1 MLQPTIRKRILGIAL
16 GLIFLMAITSALSM
30 VMTRKIAHQLDEF
43 SSKYVEAYGHLA
55 RMNIRSLEQAL
66 ALRRLMISRM
76 QSPPDEPAMAD
87 QRKIYEAKGQ
97 EIEQEA
103 QAARA
108 LINAII
114 DDTSTASDNARLGR
128 IDDRIERVT
137 SDLHRY
143 LGEEYKRLLMLLEA
157 GNIAEARV
165 SVARTDALRDD
176 LNQRIEVIRTDMLA
190 LVRGDAVMTMRD
202 QQTAIVISVV
212 LTLLAGILGLI
223 FSLFIS
229 TGITGPVRRLLEG
242 TRAVE
247 AGRLDGSIDVTTRDE
262 IGQLT
267 TAFNNMVEQLRHK
280 ERLRETFGRYVD
292 PRVVE
297 GLIDRQ
303 SLTASDGER
312 RVMTVLFCDMK
323 GFTSLSEGMTPQ
335 GLVKVMNHYLS
346 TMSGPIRSH
355 RGIIDKYIGDAIM
368 AYWGPPFTEH
378 SEQARLACLAAVEM
392 ADRGA
397 ALRTELP
404 ELLGVRTVP
413 SDCDVR
419 IGVATGEVLVGSIG
433 SEFMMSYTVMGDAVN
448 LASRLENANKIYGS
462 HSLASEPAIAAAGDA
477 VEVREIDRL
486 VVVGQTKPE
495 AVFEIMGRKGE
506 LGEKLLALRERYAEG
521 LAAYRAR
528 RWDEARQAFRA
539 ALEAVPGD
547 GPSLALAQRVEDFQ
561 ANPPPPIGMAR
572 GVSIRSDRQ
581 RRLGRAYAARY
592 SSTMSQ
598 NACGACSN
606 IGCVVPGIISVR
618 EPCTFAASACS
629 TFGSVPLVL
638 APPMNNVGVL
648 IASASALEN
657 GGRWSRIWPISV
669 VALSRRSC
677 FGVAG
682 SRFQAPGPSSASMK
696 ICRPPSMSPL
706 AITSAEA
713 AIRAASGEGPGL

>member
-16 GLIFLMAITSALSM
+16 GLIFLMAITSAMST

-76 QSPPDEPAMAD
+76 QSPPDEPSMAD

-114 DDTSTASDNARLGR
+114 DDTSTTSENARLGR

-157 GNIAEARV
+157 GNIAEARA
-165 SVARTDALRDD
+165 SVVRTDALRDD
-176 LNQRIEVIRTDMLA
+176 LNQRIEIIRTDMLA
-190 LVRGDAVMTMRD
+190 LVRGDAEMTMRD
-202 QQTAIVISVV
+202 QKTAIVISVV
-212 LTLLAGILGLI
+212 LTLLASILGLL

-297 GLIDRQ
+297 GLIERQ

-448 LASRLENANKIYGS
+448 LASRLENVNKIYGT
-462 HSLASEPAIAAAGDA
+462 HSLASEPAIVAAGDA

-528 RWDEARQAFRA
+528 RWDEARQALRA

-547 GPSLALAQRVEDFQ
+547 GPSLALSRRLEDFQ
-561 ANPPPPIGMAR
+561 ANPPPADWDGAW
-572 GVSIRSDRQ
+572 
-581 RRLGRAYAARY
+581 RLD
-592 SSTMSQ
+592 Q
-598 NACGACSN
+598 
-606 IGCVVPGIISVR
+606 
-618 EPCTFAASACS
+618 
-629 TFGSVPLVL
+629 
-638 APPMNNVGVL
+638 
-648 IASASALEN
+648 
-657 GGRWSRIWPISV
+657 
-669 VALSRRSC
+669 
-677 FGVAG
+677 
-682 SRFQAPGPSSASMK
+682 K
-696 ICRPPSMSPL
+696 
-706 AITSAEA
+706 
-713 AIRAASGEGPGL
+713 

>member
-1 MLQPTIRKRILGIAL
+1 M
-16 GLIFLMAITSALSM
+16 
-30 VMTRKIAHQLDEF
+30 MTRKIAHQLEEF
-43 SSKYVEAYGHLA
+43 SGKYVEAYGHLA

-66 ALRRLMISRM
+66 AARRMMIGRM
-76 QSPPDEPAMAD
+76 QSPPDESYVAEE
-87 QRKIYEAKGQ
+87 RKIYEAKGQ
-97 EIEQEA
+97 ELAQEA

-114 DDTSTASDNARLGR
+114 DDPSTTSDNARLGR
-128 IDDRIERVT
+128 IDDRIERAT
-137 SDLHRY
+137 SDLGRF
-143 LGEEYKRLLMLLEA
+143 LGEEYKRLLSFLDA
-157 GNIAEARV
+157 GNFAEARA
-165 SVARTDALRDD
+165 SLTRTDALRDE
-176 LNQRIEVIRTDMLA
+176 LNQRIEGIRTDMLA
-190 LVRGDAVMTMRD
+190 QVRGDAVMTMRD
-202 QQTAIVISVV
+202 QKTAIVISVV

-229 TGITGPVRRLLEG
+229 TGITGPVRRLLDG

-303 SLTASDGER
+303 SATNSDGER

-378 SEQARLACLAAVEM
+378 SEQARLACLAAIEM
-392 ADRGA
+392 AERGA

-448 LASRLENANKIYGS
+448 LASRLENANKVYGS
-462 HSLASEPAIAAAGDA
+462 HSLASAPAIAAAGDA
-477 VEVREIDRL
+477 IETREIDRL
-486 VVVGQTKPE
+486 VVVGQSHAET
-495 AVFEIMGRKGE
+495 VFEIMGRPGE
-506 LGEKLLALRERYAEG
+506 LTDRQSALRDRYAEG
-521 LAAYRAR
+521 LAAYRAC
-528 RWDEARQAFRA
+528 RWDDARRAFLA

-547 GPSLALAQRVEDFQ
+547 GPSRAMIGRVDQFQ
-561 ANPPPPIGMAR
+561 AHPPPADWDGAW
-572 GVSIRSDRQ
+572 
-581 RRLGRAYAARY
+581 RLD
-592 SSTMSQ
+592 Q
-598 NACGACSN
+598 
-606 IGCVVPGIISVR
+606 
-618 EPCTFAASACS
+618 
-629 TFGSVPLVL
+629 
-638 APPMNNVGVL
+638 
-648 IASASALEN
+648 
-657 GGRWSRIWPISV
+657 
-669 VALSRRSC
+669 
-677 FGVAG
+677 
-682 SRFQAPGPSSASMK
+682 K
-696 ICRPPSMSPL
+696 
-706 AITSAEA
+706 
-713 AIRAASGEGPGL
+713 

>member
-1 MLQPTIRKRILGIAL
+1 MLRPTIRKRILGIAI
-16 GLIFLMAITSALSM
+16 GLIFLMAITSALSTM
-30 VMTRKIAHQLDEF
+30 MTRKIAHQLDEF
-43 SSKYVEAYGHLA
+43 SGKYVEAYGHLA

-66 ALRRLMISRM
+66 ALRRMAIAKM
-76 QSPPDEPAMAD
+76 QMPPDDAGFAD
-87 QRKIYEAKGQ
+87 RKKIYETKEA
-97 EIEQEA
+97 EIDQEA

-128 IDDRIERVT
+128 IDDRIELVN
-137 SDLHRY
+137 SDLRRY
-143 LGEEYKRLLMLLEA
+143 LGEEYKKLLPLLEA
-157 GNIAEARV
+157 RKFAEAMAGL
-165 SVARTDALRDD
+165 ARTDTLRDEF
-176 LNQRIEVIRTDMLA
+176 NRKIEEIRTDMLTQ
-190 LVRGDAVMTMRD
+190 VRADAKVTMRD
-202 QQTAIVISVV
+202 QNTAIVISVILTV
-212 LTLLAGILGLI
+212 LASILGLL

-229 TGITGPVRRLLEG
+229 TGITGPVRRLLDG

-297 GLIDRQ
+297 GLIDPQ
-303 SLTASDGER
+303 SLAASNGER

-323 GFTSLSEGMTPQ
+323 GFTSLSGGMTPQ

-378 SEQARLACLAAVEM
+378 SEQAQLACLAAVEM
-392 ADRGA
+392 ADRGK

-448 LASRLENANKIYGS
+448 LASRLENANKVYGS
-462 HSLASEPAIAAAGDA
+462 HSLASEPAITAAGDA
-477 VEVREIDRL
+477 IEAREIDRL
-486 VVVGQTKPE
+486 VVVGQTRPE

-506 LGEKLLALRERYAEG
+506 LGEKQLVLRERYAEG

-528 RWDEARQAFRA
+528 RWDDARRAFQS
-539 ALEAVPGD
+539 ALEAAPGD
-547 GPSLALAQRVEDFQ
+547 GPSMALAQRVENFQ
-561 ANPPPPIGMAR
+561 ADPPPADWDGAW
-572 GVSIRSDRQ
+572 
-581 RRLGRAYAARY
+581 RLD
-592 SSTMSQ
+592 Q
-598 NACGACSN
+598 
-606 IGCVVPGIISVR
+606 
-618 EPCTFAASACS
+618 
-629 TFGSVPLVL
+629 
-638 APPMNNVGVL
+638 
-648 IASASALEN
+648 
-657 GGRWSRIWPISV
+657 
-669 VALSRRSC
+669 
-677 FGVAG
+677 
-682 SRFQAPGPSSASMK
+682 K
-696 ICRPPSMSPL
+696 
-706 AITSAEA
+706 
-713 AIRAASGEGPGL
+713 

>member
-1 MLQPTIRKRILGIAL
+1 M
-16 GLIFLMAITSALSM
+16 
-30 VMTRKIAHQLDEF
+30 
-43 SSKYVEAYGHLA
+43 
-55 RMNIRSLEQAL
+55 
-66 ALRRLMISRM
+66 
-76 QSPPDEPAMAD
+76 
-87 QRKIYEAKGQ
+87 
-97 EIEQEA
+97 
-103 QAARA
+103 
-108 LINAII
+108 
-114 DDTSTASDNARLGR
+114 
-128 IDDRIERVT
+128 
-137 SDLHRY
+137 
-143 LGEEYKRLLMLLEA
+143 
-157 GNIAEARV
+157 
-165 SVARTDALRDD
+165 ARTDTLRDD

-202 QQTAIVISVV
+202 QKTAIVISVV

-297 GLIDRQ
+297 GLIERQ
-303 SLTASDGER
+303 SQTASDGER

-378 SEQARLACLAAVEM
+378 GEQARLACLAAIEM

-404 ELLGVRTVP
+404 ELIGVRTVP

-448 LASRLENANKIYGS
+448 LASRLENANKIYGT
-462 HSLASEPAIAAAGDA
+462 HSLASAPAITAAGDA
-477 VEVREIDRL
+477 IEVREIDRL

-528 RWDEARQAFRA
+528 RWDEARQAFQRGARSSPRRRA
-539 ALEAVPGD
+539 VAGA
-547 GPSLALAQRVEDFQ
+547 GPARRGFSGQSAACGLGWRVASRSEVIAQS
-561 ANPPPPIGMAR
+561 AG
-572 GVSIRSDRQ
+572 
-581 RRLGRAYAARY
+581 AYAARN
-592 SSTMSQ
+592 SSTISQ
-598 NACGACSN
+598 YACGACSN
-606 IGCVVPGIISVR
+606 IGCVVPGIIAVR
-618 EPCTFAASACS
+618 EPFTFAASAFS

-638 APPMNNVGVL
+638 APPMNSVGVL

-669 VALSRRSC
+669 VALSRKSC

-682 SRFQAPGPSSASMK
+682 SRFQAPGPSSASRK

-706 AITSAEA
+706 AITLAEA
-713 AIRAASGEGPGL
+713 AIRAASGEGPGLKAGSSVASSSPPGSARISLRNRSGRRCATRKQMCPPREWPIRSTGPVSSFSMKAITSSTCWAIE

>member
-16 GLIFLMAITSALSM
+16 GLIFLMAITSALST

-76 QSPPDEPAMAD
+76 QSPPDESSMAD
-87 QRKIYEAKGQ
+87 QRKVYEAKVQ

-128 IDDRIERVT
+128 IDDRIERVI

-143 LGEEYKRLLMLLEA
+143 LGEEYKRLLMLIEA
-157 GNIAEARV
+157 GNIPEARA

-190 LVRGDAVMTMRD
+190 LVRGDAEMTMRD
-202 QQTAIVISVV
+202 QKTAIVISVV
-212 LTLLAGILGLI
+212 LTLLASILGLI
-223 FSLFIS
+223 FSFFIS
-229 TGITGPVRRLLEG
+229 TGITGPVRRLLDG

-280 ERLRETFGRYVD
+280 ERLRETFGRYID

-297 GLIDRQ
+297 GLIDRAP
-303 SLTASDGER
+303 TASEGER

-323 GFTSLSEGMTPQ
+323 GFTRLSEGMTPQ

-448 LASRLENANKIYGS
+448 LASRLENVNKVYGT
-462 HSLASEPAIAAAGDA
+462 HSLASEPAIVAAGDA
-477 VEVREIDRL
+477 IEVREIDRL

-521 LAAYRAR
+521 LAEYRAR
-528 RWDEARQAFRA
+528 RWDEASQAFRA

-547 GPSLALAQRVEDFQ
+547 GPSLALARRVEDFQ
-561 ANPPPPIGMAR
+561 ANPPPADWDGAW
-572 GVSIRSDRQ
+572 
-581 RRLGRAYAARY
+581 RLD
-592 SSTMSQ
+592 Q
-598 NACGACSN
+598 
-606 IGCVVPGIISVR
+606 
-618 EPCTFAASACS
+618 
-629 TFGSVPLVL
+629 
-638 APPMNNVGVL
+638 
-648 IASASALEN
+648 
-657 GGRWSRIWPISV
+657 
-669 VALSRRSC
+669 
-677 FGVAG
+677 
-682 SRFQAPGPSSASMK
+682 K
-696 ICRPPSMSPL
+696 
-706 AITSAEA
+706 
-713 AIRAASGEGPGL
+713 

>member
-1 MLQPTIRKRILGIAL
+1 MTVLLDQTSMLRPTIRKRILGIAI
-16 GLIFLMAITSALSM
+16 GLIFLMAITSALST

-66 ALRRLMISRM
+66 ALRRIVIGRM
-76 QSPPDEPAMAD
+76 QSPPDMAFSAD
-87 QRKIYEAKGQ
+87 QRKVYEAKGQ

-114 DDTSTASDNARLGR
+114 DDVSTESDNARLGR

-137 SDLHRY
+137 SDIRRY
-143 LGEEYKRLLMLLEA
+143 LGEEYMRLLSLLDA
-157 GNIAEARV
+157 GNFAQARA
-165 SVARTDALRDD
+165 SLARTDTLRDE
-176 LNQRIEVIRTDMLA
+176 LNQRIEDIRTDMLTQ
-190 LVRGDAVMTMRD
+190 VRSDAVATMRD
-202 QQTAIVISVV
+202 QKTAIVISAV
-212 LTLLAGILGLI
+212 LTLLAGILGLM

-280 ERLRETFGRYVD
+280 EHLRETFGRYVD

-297 GLIDRQ
+297 GLIDPQ
-303 SLTASDGER
+303 SLAASDGER

-323 GFTSLSEGMTPQ
+323 GFTSLSEGTTPQ

-392 ADRGA
+392 ADRST

-413 SDCDVR
+413 SDCEVR
-419 IGVATGEVLVGSIG
+419 IGIATGEVLVGSIG

-448 LASRLENANKIYGS
+448 LASRLENANKFYGS
-462 HSLASEPAIAAAGDA
+462 HSLASEAAITAAGDA
-477 VEVREIDRL
+477 IEAREIDRL
-486 VVVGQTKPE
+486 VVAGQTRPE
-495 AVFEIMGRKGE
+495 TVFEIIGRAGE
-506 LGEKLLALRERYAEG
+506 LSEKQLELLARYAEG

-528 RWDEARQAFRA
+528 RWDDARRAFQAA
-539 ALEAVPGD
+539 IEAVPSD
-547 GPSLALAQRVEDFQ
+547 GPSQAMAQRVENFQ
-561 ANPPPPIGMAR
+561 ANPPPADWDGAW
-572 GVSIRSDRQ
+572 
-581 RRLGRAYAARY
+581 RLD
-592 SSTMSQ
+592 Q
-598 NACGACSN
+598 
-606 IGCVVPGIISVR
+606 
-618 EPCTFAASACS
+618 
-629 TFGSVPLVL
+629 
-638 APPMNNVGVL
+638 
-648 IASASALEN
+648 
-657 GGRWSRIWPISV
+657 
-669 VALSRRSC
+669 
-677 FGVAG
+677 
-682 SRFQAPGPSSASMK
+682 K
-696 ICRPPSMSPL
+696 
-706 AITSAEA
+706 
-713 AIRAASGEGPGL
+713 

>member
-1 MLQPTIRKRILGIAL
+1 VLNSPARAKQQARPDLAGLSLLLLLTRFPIMAVPSEQTSVLRPTIRKRILGIAL
-16 GLIFLMAITSALSM
+16 GLIFLMAITSALST
-30 VMTRKIAHQLDEF
+30 VMTKKIAHQLDEF

-55 RMNIRSLEQAL
+55 RMNVRSLEQAL
-66 ALRRLMISRM
+66 ALRRMVIAKM
-76 QSPPDEPAMAD
+76 QSPPDEAGFADRQKAYEAMA
-87 QRKIYEAKGQ
+87 G
-97 EIEQEA
+97 EIEKEA

-114 DDTSTASDNARLGR
+114 DDTSTESDNARLGR
-128 IDDRIERVT
+128 IDDRIEHVT
-137 SDLHRY
+137 SDLGRY

-157 GNIAEARV
+157 RNFAEARV
-165 SVARTDALRDD
+165 SLARSDTLRDEFNRKVD
-176 LNQRIEVIRTDMLA
+176 EIRSDMLA
-190 LVRGDAVMTMRD
+190 QVRADAKVTMRD
-202 QQTAIVISVV
+202 QNTAIVISVILTV
-212 LTLLAGILGLI
+212 LASVAGLL
-223 FSLFIS
+223 FSFFVS
-229 TGITGPVRRLLEG
+229 TGITRPVRRLLEG

-297 GLIDRQ
+297 GLIAPQ
-303 SLTASDGER
+303 SLTTSDGER

-368 AYWGPPFTEH
+368 AYWGPPFTED

-392 ADRGA
+392 ADRGT

-448 LASRLENANKIYGS
+448 LASRLEGANKIYGS
-462 HSLASEPAIAAAGDA
+462 HSLASEAAILAAGDA
-477 VEVREIDRL
+477 VESREIDRL
-486 VVVGQTKPE
+486 VVVGQTHPE
-495 AVFEIMGRKGE
+495 AVFEIIGRAGE
-506 LGEKLLALRERYAEG
+506 LTEKQLVLQARYAEG

-528 RWDEARQAFRA
+528 RWDDARRAFQT
-539 ALEAVPGD
+539 ALEAVPSD
-547 GPSLALAQRVEDFQ
+547 GPSMALAQRVENFQ
-561 ANPPPPIGMAR
+561 VNPPPADWDGAW
-572 GVSIRSDRQ
+572 
-581 RRLGRAYAARY
+581 RLD
-592 SSTMSQ
+592 Q
-598 NACGACSN
+598 
-606 IGCVVPGIISVR
+606 
-618 EPCTFAASACS
+618 
-629 TFGSVPLVL
+629 
-638 APPMNNVGVL
+638 
-648 IASASALEN
+648 
-657 GGRWSRIWPISV
+657 
-669 VALSRRSC
+669 
-677 FGVAG
+677 
-682 SRFQAPGPSSASMK
+682 K
-696 ICRPPSMSPL
+696 
-706 AITSAEA
+706 
-713 AIRAASGEGPGL
+713 

>member
-1 MLQPTIRKRILGIAL
+1 MLRPTIRKRILGIAV
-16 GLIFLMAITSALSM
+16 GLIFLMAITSALST
-30 VMTRKIAHQLDEF
+30 VMTRRIAHELDEF

-66 ALRRLMISRM
+66 ALRRIVISRM
-76 QSPPDEPAMAD
+76 QSPPDMAFSAE
-87 QRKIYEAKGQ
+87 QRKVYEAKGE
-97 EIEQEA
+97 EIEAEA
-103 QAARA
+103 KTARA

-114 DDTSTASDNARLGR
+114 DDVSTTSDNARLAR

-137 SDLHRY
+137 SDLRRY
-143 LGEEYKRLLMLLEA
+143 LGEEYRRLLSLLDA
-157 GNIAEARV
+157 GNFMEART
-165 SVARTDALRDD
+165 SLARTDALRDE
-176 LNQRIEVIRTDMLA
+176 LNQRIEAIRTEMLA
-190 LVRGDAVMTMRD
+190 QVRSDAVVTMRN
-202 QQTAIVISVV
+202 QRTAIVISVV
-212 LTLLAGILGLI
+212 LTMLAGILGLF
-223 FSLFIS
+223 FSIFIS
-229 TGITGPVRRLLEG
+229 TGITRPVRRLLDG

-247 AGRLDGSIDVTTRDE
+247 AGRLDGQIDVTTRGE

-267 TAFNNMVEQLRHK
+267 AAFNNMVEQLRHK

-303 SLTASDGER
+303 SSTATDGER

-413 SDCDVR
+413 SDCDIR

-448 LASRLENANKIYGS
+448 LASRLENANKIYGC
-462 HSLASEPAIAAAGDA
+462 HALASGPAIAAAGDA
-477 VEVREIDRL
+477 IESREIDRL
-486 VVVGQTKPE
+486 AVAGQRQAD

-506 LGEKLLALRERYAEG
+506 LGEKHLALRKHYAEG
-521 LAAYRAR
+521 LEAYRAR
-528 RWDEARQAFRA
+528 RWDDARRAFQS
-539 ALEAVPGD
+539 ALGAVPGD
-547 GPSLALAQRVEDFQ
+547 GPSMELAKRVENFQ
-561 ANPPPPIGMAR
+561 ANPPPADWDGAW
-572 GVSIRSDRQ
+572 
-581 RRLGRAYAARY
+581 RLD
-592 SSTMSQ
+592 Q
-598 NACGACSN
+598 
-606 IGCVVPGIISVR
+606 
-618 EPCTFAASACS
+618 
-629 TFGSVPLVL
+629 
-638 APPMNNVGVL
+638 
-648 IASASALEN
+648 
-657 GGRWSRIWPISV
+657 
-669 VALSRRSC
+669 
-677 FGVAG
+677 
-682 SRFQAPGPSSASMK
+682 K
-696 ICRPPSMSPL
+696 
-706 AITSAEA
+706 
-713 AIRAASGEGPGL
+713 

>member
-1 MLQPTIRKRILGIAL
+1 MLRPTIRKRILGIAL
-16 GLIFLMAITSALSM
+16 GLIFLMAVTSALSTM
-30 VMTRKIAHQLDEF
+30 MTRKIAHQLDEF
-43 SSKYVEAYGHLA
+43 SGKYVEAYGHLA

-66 ALRRLMISRM
+66 ALRRLMIARM
-76 QSPPDEPAMAD
+76 QSPPDQTSVAD
-87 QRKIYEAKGQ
+87 QQKIYEAKGR

-108 LINAII
+108 LINSII
-114 DDTSTASDNARLGR
+114 DDKSTASDYAKLGR
-128 IDDRIERVT
+128 LDDRIERVV

-143 LGEEYKRLLMLLEA
+143 LGEEYKRLLSLLEA
-157 GNIAEARV
+157 GNIAEARI
-165 SVARTDALRDD
+165 SLTRTDALRDD
-176 LNQRIEVIRTDMLA
+176 LNQRIDVVRTDMLA
-190 LVRGDAVMTMRD
+190 QVRSEAAMTMQD
-202 QQTAIVISVV
+202 QNTAIMISLALTV
-212 LTLLAGILGLI
+212 LASALGLMSSI
-223 FSLFIS
+223 FIS

-247 AGRLDGSIDVTTRDE
+247 EGRLDGSIDVTTRDE

-303 SLTASDGER
+303 SATHSDGER

-323 GFTSLSEGMTPQ
+323 GFTRLSEGMTPQ

-392 ADRGA
+392 AERGA

-404 ELLGVRTVP
+404 ELIGVRAVP

-462 HSLASEPAIAAAGDA
+462 HSLASAPAIAAAGDA
-477 VEVREIDRL
+477 IEVREIDRL
-486 VVVGQTKPE
+486 VVVGQSHAET
-495 AVFEIMGRKGE
+495 VFEIMGRTGE
-506 LGEKLLALRERYAEG
+506 LTDQQLLLRERYGEG
-521 LAAYRAR
+521 LAAYRAC
-528 RWDEARQAFRA
+528 RWDDARRAFMA
-539 ALEAVPGD
+539 ALEAAPGD
-547 GPSLALAQRVEDFQ
+547 GPSRAMIGRVDQFQ
-561 ANPPPPIGMAR
+561 ANPPP
-572 GVSIRSDRQ
+572 VDWD
-581 RRLGRAYAARY
+581 
-592 SSTMSQ
+592 
-598 NACGACSN
+598 GAWY
-606 IGCVVPGIISVR
+606 
-618 EPCTFAASACS
+618 
-629 TFGSVPLVL
+629 LD
-638 APPMNNVGVL
+638 
-648 IASASALEN
+648 
-657 GGRWSRIWPISV
+657 
-669 VALSRRSC
+669 
-677 FGVAG
+677 
-682 SRFQAPGPSSASMK
+682 QK
-696 ICRPPSMSPL
+696 
-706 AITSAEA
+706 
-713 AIRAASGEGPGL
+713 